1 MSLIDLEPAKAHAGQ
16 LFCACDADAPDD
28 VAVAE
33 QTGLVPIALGFGLTI
48 VVQALLI
55 AVLPIAGAEIAPQ
68 PLLATLPYALTLV
81 GALAA
86 SVPAAILSDVI
97 GRKSAFALGASLGLA
112 GAVLAGWSLVERNFA
127 GLALGG
133 FWLGTAQGFG
143 FFFRHSAALAS
154 KHKARA
160 IAIVLGAGSL
170 AAFAAPALMSLAER
184 SAGPLAPSAALLL
197 AGVVQVLLLAL
208 SLALPG
214 KPLAAA
220 KTSETMPVDSVFL
233 IATIAGFLAWFGM
246 ALMMA
251 ASPIAMAHCGIGLG
265 GRSEV
270 ISWHILAMY
279 APAAVLGFLPKQRG
293 DVFCLVGLAM
303 LAAAI
308 AVMMHLSSLI
318 DFGVTLIAAGCGWSL
333 TMFGAMLMLHA
344 RGALAR
350 PMLALHDAALF
361 GGAMIGA
368 LAAAFLH

>member
-1 MSLIDLEPAKAHAGQ
+1 MSLIDLKPEKARAGQ
-16 LFCACDADAPDD
+16 LFCSCDPDAPDD

-33 QTGLVPIALGFGLTI
+33 HTGLVPIALGFGLTI
-48 VVQALLI
+48 VVQALTI
-55 AVLPIAGAEIAPQ
+55 AVLPIAGAETAPQ
-68 PLLATLPYALTLV
+68 PFLATVPYALTLV

-86 SVPAAILSDVI
+86 SLPAAILSDVI

-112 GAVLAGWSLVERNFA
+112 GAILAAWSLVERHFA

-154 KHKARA
+154 KNKARA

-184 SAGPLAPSAALLL
+184 FAGPLAPSAALLM
-197 AGVVQVLLLAL
+197 AGFVQILLLAL
-208 SLALPG
+208 SLALPS
-214 KPLAAA
+214 KPLMAA
-220 KTSETMPVDSVFL
+220 KMSETTTVDNSFL
-233 IATIAGFLAWFGM
+233 IATVAGFLAWLGM

-279 APAAVLGFLPKQRG
+279 APAALLGFLPKQRG

-303 LAAAI
+303 LAGAI
-308 AVMMHLSSLI
+308 AVMTHLSSLI

-344 RGALAR
+344 KGALAR
-350 PMLALHDAALF
+350 PLLALHDIALF